1 MGSLKLGME
10 TVKMYWVKRLQ
21 CSVTVSTI
29 LYFKNSLI
37 IHEENTKEMNV

>member
-10 TVKMYWVKRLQ
+10 TVKMYWAKRLQ
-21 CSVTVSTI
+21 CSVAVSTI
-29 LYFKNSLI
+29 LYLKNSLI